1 MMKRLLVAIGLL
13 LFPLSMHAQALSPWV
28 QEVLNR
34 ADLAL
39 DASNDLPISS
49 PCDDVTIIAEIKNN
63 LDMAR
68 KAQTAVVA
76 LEAEANSLRERT
88 VCYEYDRRLLQDKMN
103 RILLN
108 INAAVDTC
116 KLGKSRSLR
125 SVYEFLV
132 DTYASFLFGGAN
144 PTYRD
149 ERLKYRYPFEDHS
162 LKDQVYESGSTMPV
176 CAYTTDYSP
185 HAIGYI
191 PTGIGDAALLSTSSF
206 DIKSYGC
213 DETVLAQ
220 IQPPFDGEAKALRTF
235 MQKTDDFARN
245 LYTTMSR
252 ALLNMNEFLSE
263 TSGSEVT
270 TLPEPLPPAPHEKI
284 SGCLRPLIP
293 PADASSSFAW
303 ENFLLT
309 FPEHFDP
316 DKGNKDPET
325 GAIDFNPTPGQILP
339 VGLLFQPTTDYFR
352 TMRASSILTRSFLD
366 RRIDAGVSRP
376 LPVAFVNQKLDSYV
390 SVLSRK
396 VDSNQSLQ
404 YISANIE
411 EEMAYLDLV
420 SRDSVDAMA
429 EASKP
434 LTSAVD
440 SLVDVVTEFLPKE
453 YIPDLTFFLARSC
466 VDGHCQQTL
475 DSVAK
480 RIFNPY
486 CLPYTS
492 GEFMEE
498 DTQKR
503 CFCDASLESSWD
515 EYDKYCT
522 DKSTGRTEEEPM
534 YYEGCREE

>member
-1 MMKRLLVAIGLL
+1 MKRLLVAIGLF
-13 LFPLSMHAQALSPWV
+13 LFPLSMHAKALSPWV

-39 DASNDLPISS
+39 QAADNLPISGV
-49 PCDDVTIIAEIKNN
+49 CDDVTIIAEIKNN

-108 INAAVDTC
+108 INSAVYTC

-144 PTYRD
+144 PTYKD

-162 LKDQVYESGSTMPV
+162 LSEQVYESGSTMPV

-185 HAIGYI
+185 HALGYV
-191 PTGIGDAALLSTSSF
+191 PTGIGDAALLGTSSF

-213 DETVLAQ
+213 DETVLAT
-220 IQPPFDGEAKALRTF
+220 IAPPFDAEAQPLRTF
-235 MQKTDDFARN
+235 MQKTDSFARN
-245 LYTTMSR
+245 LYTTVSR
-252 ALLNMNEFLSE
+252 ALLDMDEFLSE
-263 TSGSEVT
+263 TSNQAQVS
-270 TLPEPLPPAPHEKI
+270 LPAPLPPAPHEKI

-293 PADASSSFAW
+293 PSDPSSSFAW

-316 DKGNKDPET
+316 DKGNKDPVT
-325 GAIDFNPTPGQILP
+325 GAIDFNPTLGQILP

-396 VDSNQSLQ
+396 IDSNQTLQ

-440 SLVDVVTEFLPKE
+440 SLVEVVTEFLPKE

-475 DSVAK
+475 DAVAK

-486 CLPYTS
+486 CIPYTS

-503 CFCDASLESSWD
+503 CFCDASLAGSWG
-515 EYDKYCT
+515 EYEKYCT
-522 DKSTGRTEEEPM
+522 ANGERSSKETT